1 MKRIILPLLVAVCLL
16 SGCGDTGPWEMP
28 QVDAAPTVPPTTA
41 PVFSSASPETYIWN
55 DIQSFNMSDPGV
67 SGDRFEQELSHKES
81 VALFGS
87 SFLPDAIFTE
97 SRSPYKPLNLKKTS
111 HQVIVDSEGQLQEN
125 AYVEYVYLPSNGNEK
140 MGLTVMAELCS
151 HETVSKIY
159 SQQLTPHAVFADGV
173 SPRVSS
179 YYLNNFMLMK
189 QGDTRYAQALVLPTS
204 YFPTVASLESA
215 LEEGE
220 ELELPRQVLLSF
232 TCGQDMSDDEFIAAV
247 CRIWRYGTGNDPVPP
262 VETPSLPQRGE
273 KGAA

>member
-81 VALFGS
+81 IALFGS

-125 AYVEYVYLPSNGNEK
+125 AYVEYVYLPSSGNEK
-140 MGLTVMAELCS
+140 IGLTVMAELCS

-179 YYLNNFMLMK
+179 YYLDNFMLMK

-204 YFPTVASLESA
+204 YFPPWPLWSPHWRTGKSWSCPGRCCSAS
-215 LEEGE
+215 
-220 ELELPRQVLLSF
+220 P
-232 TCGQDMSDDEFIAAV
+232 AV
-247 CRIWRYGTGNDPVPP
+247 RT
-262 VETPSLPQRGE
+262 
-273 KGAA
+273 

>member
-159 SQQLTPHAVFADGV
+159 NQQLTPHAVFADGV

-204 YFPTVASLESA
+204 YFSTVASLESA

-220 ELELPRQVLLSF
+220 KLELPRQVLLSF

>member
-97 SRSPYKPLNLKKTS
+97 SRNPYKPLNLKKTS

-204 YFPTVASLESA
+204 YFSTVASLESA
-215 LEEGE
+215 LEDGE

>member
-204 YFPTVASLESA
+204 YFSTVASLESA
-215 LEEGE
+215 LVEGE

>member
-1 MKRIILPLLVAVCLL
+1 M
-16 SGCGDTGPWEMP
+16 
-28 QVDAAPTVPPTTA
+28 
-41 PVFSSASPETYIWN
+41 
-55 DIQSFNMSDPGV
+55 
-67 SGDRFEQELSHKES
+67 
-81 VALFGS
+81 
-87 SFLPDAIFTE
+87 
-97 SRSPYKPLNLKKTS
+97 
-111 HQVIVDSEGQLQEN
+111 
-125 AYVEYVYLPSNGNEK
+125 EYVYLPSNGNEK

-204 YFPTVASLESA
+204 YFSTVASLESA
-215 LEEGE
+215 LEDGE

>member
-81 VALFGS
+81 IALFGS

-204 YFPTVASLESA
+204 YFSTVASLESA
-215 LEEGE
+215 LEDGE

>member
-16 SGCGDTGPWEMP
+16 SGCGDIGPWEMP

-81 VALFGS
+81 IALFGS

-204 YFPTVASLESA
+204 YFSTVASLESA

>member
-179 YYLNNFMLMK
+179 YYLDNFMLMK

-204 YFPTVASLESA
+204 YFSTVASLESA

>member
-204 YFPTVASLESA
+204 YFSTVASLESA
-215 LEEGE
+215 LEDGE

>member
-81 VALFGS
+81 IALFGS

-159 SQQLTPHAVFADGV
+159 NQQLTPHAVFADGV

-204 YFPTVASLESA
+204 YFSTVASLESA

>member
-55 DIQSFNMSDPGV
+55 DIQSFNMSAPGV

-204 YFPTVASLESA
+204 YFSTVASLESA

>member
-55 DIQSFNMSDPGV
+55 DIQSFNMSAPGV

-81 VALFGS
+81 IALFGS

-204 YFPTVASLESA
+204 YFSTVASLESA
-215 LEEGE
+215 LEDGE

>member
-159 SQQLTPHAVFADGV
+159 NQQLTPHAVFADGV

-204 YFPTVASLESA
+204 YFSTVASLESA

>member
-204 YFPTVASLESA
+204 YFSTVASLESA

-220 ELELPRQVLLSF
+220 DLELPRQVLLSF

>member
-16 SGCGDTGPWEMP
+16 SGCGDIGPWEMP

-204 YFPTVASLESA
+204 YFSTVASLESA

>member
-81 VALFGS
+81 IALFGS

-111 HQVIVDSEGQLQEN
+111 HHVIVDSEGQLQEN

-204 YFPTVASLESA
+204 YFSTVASLESA

>member
-55 DIQSFNMSDPGV
+55 DIQSFNMSAPGV

-81 VALFGS
+81 IALFGS

-204 YFPTVASLESA
+204 YFSTVASLESA

-232 TCGQDMSDDEFIAAV
+232 TCGQDMSYDEFIAAV

>member
-204 YFPTVASLESA
+204 YFSTVASLESA

>member
-81 VALFGS
+81 IALFGS

-204 YFPTVASLESA
+204 YFSTVASLESA
-215 LEEGE
+215 LEDGE
-220 ELELPRQVLLSF
+220 ELELPRQVLLNF

>member
-204 YFPTVASLESA
+204 YFSTVASLESA

-220 ELELPRQVLLSF
+220 ELEVPRQVLLSF